1 MSEPTTAPSGDDIIQ
16 RYEDLK
22 SRRGTWEAHWQDVL
36 DVTLPRKA
44 DVTVARSPGAKRS
57 EKMFD
62 STAAQAAGDLASSL
76 QSALTPRDR
85 PWFAFRARGL
95 EQDAVVRDWLY
106 GAREELLEE
115 LGASNFYSV
124 IHETLLDLVTV
135 GTANLLTEEKP
146 VRQVG
151 FNGFA
156 FQTIPIA
163 EYVIDEDAQ
172 GAVDTVFRRFALTA
186 RQAAQHFGLADLPD
200 PIRAAARETL
210 KGERSFDFVH
220 GVFPRTVRRE
230 RSRLGKDLE
239 WASAYIAVEGR
250 HVVRAGRYEEMPFHV
265 PRWSKAAREI
275 YGRSPAML
283 ALPDIK
289 TLNLIVRYGLEAL
302 PLALYPPFLIKEGT
316 LASGQLQLTPG
327 AQNHWDGQLDD
338 KPTQIDWRGNVAIE
352 QTKEADYRARIMR
365 GMHADKL
372 RMKDSPQM
380 TATEVLERR
389 EEMLRIVGPTVARL
403 ESELLNP
410 LVERCF
416 MLMLRAGA
424 LGEVPQAF
432 RAAKRM
438 DIEYASPL
446 AQASKMHRLRALQD
460 WYASNQAAIQT
471 NPQILDI
478 IDAEAAARDAAEI
491 LGLPPAY
498 VRSPQAV
505 AQRRAAQAQARQQ
518 QQAAV
523 AQVQGAG
530 ADGGGG
536 EGVPVAAGAGADDG
550 LAALRQGVGA

>member
-1 MSEPTTAPSGDDIIQ
+1 MAQPSGDDIIQ

-22 SRRGTWEAHWQDVL
+22 SRRGMWEAHWQDVL

-95 EQDAVVRDWLY
+95 EQDHMVRDWLY
-106 GAREELLEE
+106 GAREEMLEE
-115 LGASNFYSV
+115 LAASNFYSV

-135 GTANLLTEEKP
+135 GTANLLSEEKP
-146 VRQVG
+146 IRQIG

-172 GAVDTVFRRFALTA
+172 GAVDTVFRRFTLTA
-186 RQAAQHFGLADLPD
+186 RQAAQHFGLDGLPD
-200 PIRAAARETL
+200 AIRAAAQEGI
-210 KGERSFDFVH
+210 KSDRSFEFVH
-220 GVFPRTVRRE
+220 GVFPREVRRDA
-230 RSRLGKDLE
+230 SRLGKDLA
-239 WASAYIAVEGR
+239 WASNYVAVDGR
-250 HVVRAGRYEEMPFHV
+250 HVVRGGGYEEMPFHV

-275 YGRSPAML
+275 YGRAPAML

-372 RMKDSPQM
+372 RMKESPQM

-424 LGEVPQAF
+424 LGDVPQAF
-432 RAAKRM
+432 RQAKRM

-491 LGLPPAY
+491 LGLPPHY

-505 AQRRAAQAQARQQ
+505 QQRRAAQAQAQQ
-518 QQAAV
+518 QQQMAALQ
-523 AQVQGAG
+523 AQGAAGGPG
-530 ADGGGG
+530 AAG
-536 EGVPVAAGAGADDG
+536 PSPAAGAGGADD
-550 LAALRQGVGA
+550 LAALLQGGGA